1 MEQIT
6 IDDIKKDYVRQVR
19 GNAVKARSIEVLEA
33 ENKKLTRQLGKYRK
47 AQLAWYG
54 EKPDEEKRKVV
65 FSLGMVAGAV
75 LATVVYIIAM
85 NIAFA

>member
-1 MEQIT
+1 MERIT
-6 IDDIKKDYVRQVR
+6 IDDIKKDYARR
-19 GNAVKARSIEVLEA
+19 MRRDAVKARSIEALED
-33 ENKKLTRQLGKYRK
+33 ENKKLTRQLGEYRK